1 VLAQTGR
8 RRLLLPVP
16 YLIWEAL
23 AFLMAPLPGRPIS
36 RDQVTLMRQDN
47 VASPGQ
53 PGLGDLGITPTALAA
68 VLPTYLGRSGA

>member
-1 VLAQTGR
+1 
-8 RRLLLPVP
+8 
-16 YLIWEAL
+16 
-23 AFLMAPLPGRPIS
+23 MAPLPGRPIS

-53 PGLGDLGITPTALAA
+53 PGLGDLGITPTARAA